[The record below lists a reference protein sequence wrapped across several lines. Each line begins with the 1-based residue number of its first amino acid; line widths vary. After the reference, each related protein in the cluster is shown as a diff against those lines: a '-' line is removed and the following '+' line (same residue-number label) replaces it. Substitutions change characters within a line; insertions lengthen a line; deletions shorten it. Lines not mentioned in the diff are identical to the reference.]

1 MRKALLAAVGL
12 VAAGAALAAP
22 ASADTRKCYSFHSNL
37 PVVGQL
43 DTTEQCIFLPIDPEL
58 R

>member
-1 MRKALLAAVGL
+1 VRKALLATAGL
-12 VAAGAALAAP
+12 VALGAALAAP
-22 ASADTRKCYSFHSNL
+22 ASADGRHCYSFHSNL